1 MVMELKLEVMIDDSK
16 ILISSQYAIVKILK
30 SVKNIKD
37 NELYILMKDRRF
49 VKYVDNM
56 KDLED
61 NNQYDKVIA
70 IVMPYGISEDEMKD
84 TLENN
89 QAESDVENEILAILD
104 AFGYVMEK
112 KEKRKPAKAQHR
124 WSKEVSEIEFYV
136 DTRESKATVIWQKR
150 NEMLLKAGAT
160 MMKEAPLNKDGSVG
174 LSAKMGN
181 TLREEHKDAFKNFVT
196 TKDIILKSVNEIGL
210 FLYFAGTNGWLELV
224 DKDGK
229 TIDEWTVVK

>member
-1 MVMELKLEVMIDDSK
+1 MVMELKLEVMIDDNK
-16 ILISSQYAIVKILK
+16 ILISSQHAIVKILK
-30 SVKNIKD
+30 SVKSIKD

-49 VKYVDNM
+49 VKYADNM
-56 KDLED
+56 NDLED

-70 IVMPYGISEDEMKD
+70 IIMPYGISIDEMKD
-84 TLENN
+84 ILENN
-89 QAESDVENEILAILD
+89 QAKSDVENEILAILD
-104 AFGYVMEK
+104 AFGYVMKK
-112 KEKRKPAKAQHR
+112 KEKRKPTKAQHR
-124 WSKEVSEIEFYV
+124 WSKEVSQIEFYV

-181 TLREEHKDAFKNFVT
+181 ALREEHKDAFKNFVT
-196 TKDIILKSVNEIGL
+196 TKDIVLKSVNEIGL
-210 FLYFAGTNGWLELV
+210 FLYFAGTNSWLELV